1 VPRNRLT
8 SSATDQLVAEK
19 FQRYRQHPNWSYQL
33 HTDNLVVLIE
43 KEPTLGA
50 PPSYTSVLRFM
61 RDHALIKRP
70 RRGPVYSSGAQVTE
84 HRIETREIR
93 SYESEYI
100 NALWHLDFHHGS
112 LRVLINKGRWIYPL
126 LLGIID
132 DHSRLCCH
140 AQWYLAEGAEEL
152 CHGLCQA
159 LQKRAL
165 PQALMSDNG
174 SAMLA
179 AETTEG
185 LARLGIVHE
194 KTLPYAPFQ
203 NRQTKKLLNG
213 IEGRL
218 LPLTWSW
225 IAGSRRPRHGAKR
238 LKGSLMRLA
247 TGSRK
252 VTATTLSSSK
262 ATSPT
267 GCFSRA
273 ITTRRLPFTANTGT
287 NR

>member
-1 VPRNRLT
+1 
-8 SSATDQLVAEK
+8 
-19 FQRYRQHPNWSYQL
+19 
-33 HTDNLVVLIE
+33 
-43 KEPTLGA
+43 
-50 PPSYTSVLRFM
+50 M

-194 KTLPYAPFQ
+194 KTLPLCALPESANKKASERDRRTSVTFNLVLDSRFAEAQTRCEEAQRLANEIGDGVQKSDRNNFIFIQGNLAHWLLFQ
-203 NRQTKKLLNG
+203 GHYDEALAIYRQYWDKPLNG
-213 IEGRL
+213 KTFGE
-218 LPLTWSW
+218 LTLEDFAAFDK
-225 IAGSRRPRHGAKR
+225 AGLTHADLSRMKQA
-238 LKGSLMRLA
+238 
-247 TGSRK
+247 
-252 VTATTLSSSK
+252 LSDLTSK
-262 ATSPT
+262 SP
-267 GCFSRA
+267 S
-273 ITTRRLPFTANTGT
+273 P
-287 NR
+287 